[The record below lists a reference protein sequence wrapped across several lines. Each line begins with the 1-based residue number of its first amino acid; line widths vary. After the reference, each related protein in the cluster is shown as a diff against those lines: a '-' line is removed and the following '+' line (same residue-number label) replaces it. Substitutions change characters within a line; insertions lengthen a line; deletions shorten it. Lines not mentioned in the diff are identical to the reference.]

1 MEDIR
6 SYRND
11 HDETHRTI
19 AQDDDTLRLDRR
31 DFGGSSKD
39 DEVPFHIPRD

>member
-6 SYRND
+6 SYRNEA
-11 HDETHRTI
+11 DEQRRI
-19 AQDDDTLRLDRR
+19 DDDNRAEYSAA
-31 DFGGSSKD
+31 SSD

>member
-6 SYRND
+6 PYRIEEEND
-11 HDETHRTI
+11 TRHIADDEREYS
-19 AQDDDTLRLDRR
+19 A
-31 DFGGSSKD
+31 SSSD